1 MTARLDRTPKPCELS
16 EVDFDTIAWGFLG
29 SEFTG
34 LIYADWP
41 IERRV
46 DAYLAHRGMTSLLN
60 DGDADV
66 AIVQHVLANIGA
78 AMRDGTLATA
88 TWETVRRNRATQES
102 RREFTAPDR
111 HAVRVA
117 SGTVIRSERYG

>member
-16 EVDFDTIAWGFLG
+16 EVDLDTIAWEFLG

-46 DAYLAHRGMTSLLN
+46 DAYLAHRGMTGLLN

-102 RREFTAPDR
+102 HREFTALDR
-111 HAVRVA
+111 QAVRVA